1 MLDARAIEL
10 YLDALFETLYLVFG
24 TGIFVLVIG
33 FIIGFILYA
42 TEPKSPFQLPKG
54 FQVLH
59 RIIASINDIARS
71 IPFIILLI
79 MMIPVTRAFVGTIL
93 GPTAALPSLIISAS
107 PFFARV
113 VHMALKE
120 VTYESI
126 EALKSMG
133 ATQRTTVRIIVK
145 EALPALVSGY
155 TLTLV
160 TLVGFIAAA
169 AVIGAGGLAY
179 LAYEYGKFGNN
190 YPLMYLSIVTILLIV
205 FVIQITGDVLS
216 RALNHRTEKG
226 A

>member
-1 MLDARAIEL
+1 MLDARALEL
-10 YLDALFETLYLVFG
+10 YFDALLETLYLVFG
-24 TGIFVLVIG
+24 TGVFVLVFG

-42 TEPKSPFQLPKG
+42 TEPKSPFQLHRS
-54 FQVLH
+54 FHVIH
-59 RIIASINDIARS
+59 RIIATINDIARS

-120 VTYESI
+120 VPYESI
-126 EALKSMG
+126 EALESLG
-133 ATQRTTVRIIVK
+133 ATKKTMIRIILK
-145 EALPALVSGY
+145 EALPALISGF

-190 YPLMYLSIVTILLIV
+190 YPLMYLSIFTILCLV
-205 FVIQITGDVLS
+205 FIIQITGDVLA
-216 RALNHRTEKG
+216 RTLNHRTTKG